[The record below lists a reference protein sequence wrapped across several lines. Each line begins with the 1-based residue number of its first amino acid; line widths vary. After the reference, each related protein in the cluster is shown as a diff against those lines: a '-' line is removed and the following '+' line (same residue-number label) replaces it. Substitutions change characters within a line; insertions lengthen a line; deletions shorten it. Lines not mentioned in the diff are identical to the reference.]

1 MRREWIRVCKSA
13 DPLWSRAIMGWLW
26 FIFKLAD
33 EISLWIRNTSKIF
46 FKHANS
52 KIRAKK
58 MVESAIRCHWQINKS
73 GVKISLWIRNLSKN
87 IFKIRRS
94 VGLFIRQWAFMRLRV
109 CLNYSRTVLA
119 HAASVSDRGVQ
130 GRGPGGPPPLIFR
143 PNWGPKGH
151 KKPFLRLPGFFG
163 AGVNIISLL
172 SVYLASSPREF
183 NTVLYSWF
191 HAV

>member
-1 MRREWIRVCKSA
+1 MLMRREWIQVCKSA

-52 KIRAKK
+52 KIRAQK

-94 VGLFIRQWAFMRLRV
+94 VDLFIRQWAFMRLRV
-109 CLNYSRTVLA
+109 CLTKAGQCLRT
-119 HAASVSDRGVQ
+119 
-130 GRGPGGPPPLIFR
+130 
-143 PNWGPKGH
+143 
-151 KKPFLRLPGFFG
+151 LRLYRIGGFRGG
-163 AGVNIISLL
+163 ARGAHLL
-172 SVYLASSPREF
+172 SFLG
-183 NTVLYSWF
+183 
-191 HAV
+191 